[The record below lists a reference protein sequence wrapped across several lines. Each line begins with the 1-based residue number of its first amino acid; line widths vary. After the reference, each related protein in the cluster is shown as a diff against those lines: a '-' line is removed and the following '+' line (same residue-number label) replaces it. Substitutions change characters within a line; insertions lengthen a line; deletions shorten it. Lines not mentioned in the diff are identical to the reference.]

1 MSPRVFALCAILS
14 LPGLSARGETVLDEN
29 FDSSLDPAKWIS
41 HGAVAEDGRLVLRAE
56 GVGGDYANCSLVAES
71 PLEGMNFQR
80 HDVAISLSDIDI
92 TGDAAPDARIFI
104 VYISP
109 DKGYEATSP
118 GYIKLT
124 VSGTGSVI
132 LKAYSRK
139 DGEVAANDEKVL
151 AKVNASFPIETL
163 RLHLNKNGYSLEV
176 NDASGKQQIDHQ
188 KWGEEMNPKLWET
201 MDPYITLR
209 SVCRPTGAGIVEG
222 TLGELAVESR

>member
-1 MSPRVFALCAILS
+1 MSPRVLALCVILS
-14 LPGLSARGETVLDEN
+14 LPGLAARAETVLDET
-29 FDSSLDPAKWIS
+29 FDGPLSPAKWIS
-41 HGAVAEDGRLVLRAE
+41 HGAVVEDGRLVLRAE

-80 HDVAISLSDIDI
+80 HDVAVSLSDIDL

-124 VSGTGSVI
+124 VSDGGLVI
-132 LKAYSRK
+132 LKASSRK
-139 DGEVAANDEKVL
+139 DGATSANDEKVL
-151 AKVNASFPIETL
+151 ARVNATLPIETL
-163 RLHLNKNGYSLEV
+163 RLQLNKDGYSLEV
-176 NDASGKQQIDHQ
+176 NDASGKQKTDHQ
-188 KWGEEMNPKLWET
+188 KWGEEMDPKVWET

-209 SVCRPTGAGIVEG
+209 SVCRPTGAGVVEG